1 MSFSCLDCNRY
12 FNTSQ
17 GLESHCDAK
26 YHDGLWECC
35 NKTFYSWNAWDNHTA
50 TAASHRTCDRC
61 NITFSTVDGFEK
73 HWQKKHTYKQ
83 PKLVNCNFC
92 DRRFK
97 SPSAYAQHI
106 ESGVHS
112 VTRHQVT
119 QAVHT
124 LRVIP
129 QITIAPTLEY
139 YPPSRIEAYEE
150 TADDLRFALPTTI
163 DPVLEVAMT
172 LPDAPAAPIEPGP
185 PLNEREEEAALAP
198 AIEPPTVTVPPASR
212 VESTITTYVPGDFVN
227 QGIPYACPICLKTF
241 RNVFALT
248 SHMNSP
254 VHDPDA
260 FMCPKCNKNFR
271 LVSGLIQHLE
281 GGSCKLASPAEIY
294 DRFAR
299 LTASFSRL
307 LTA

>member
-1 MSFSCLDCNRY
+1 
-12 FNTSQ
+12 
-17 GLESHCDAK
+17 
-26 YHDGLWECC
+26 
-35 NKTFYSWNAWDNHTA
+35 
-50 TAASHRTCDRC
+50 
-61 NITFSTVDGFEK
+61 
-73 HWQKKHTYKQ
+73 
-83 PKLVNCNFC
+83 
-92 DRRFK
+92 
-97 SPSAYAQHI
+97 
-106 ESGVHS
+106 
-112 VTRHQVT
+112 
-119 QAVHT
+119 
-124 LRVIP
+124 
-129 QITIAPTLEY
+129 
-139 YPPSRIEAYEE
+139 
-150 TADDLRFALPTTI
+150 
-163 DPVLEVAMT
+163 MT

-212 VESTITTYVPGDFVN
+212 VESTITTVVPARRFGPDRFDIMAMDTQYVPGDFVN

-307 LTA
+307 LTV